1 MTDTPEENDTA
12 IEELM
17 KDAITSYMLDVFDV
31 EDRLKAAVQKIAAE
45 LLAEELAALRA
56 KVAKAKLSYIQV
68 GDVLTAALG

>member
-17 KDAITSYMLDVFDV
+17 KDAIASYMLDVFDV